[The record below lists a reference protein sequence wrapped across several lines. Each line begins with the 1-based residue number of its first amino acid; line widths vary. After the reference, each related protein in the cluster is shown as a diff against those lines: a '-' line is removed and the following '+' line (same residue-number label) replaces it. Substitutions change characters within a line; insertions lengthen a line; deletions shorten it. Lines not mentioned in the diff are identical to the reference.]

1 MRTRRR
7 SYWDLKTVFF
17 YRLVKESQSD
27 ANAITDTFKKI
38 SVVFSEACLVF
49 QILYSACLNSTHFYV
64 CLFFSCTHNQT

>member
-64 CLFFSCTHNQT
+64 CFFSCTHNQT